1 MRCASARRSELADS
15 RMAIATS
22 YIDCGPLMAE
32 LLGACDIAAEGIAV
46 FRGDPSP
53 SELRDRVRGAQ
64 IVLNGHTAMDASVL
78 AAAPLLRSI
87 VFLGTGASSYVDMAE
102 TARRGIA
109 VRVVR
114 NYGDRTI
121 AEHAFGRLLAAAR
134 DFAGMDRDVRAGRWD
149 AREGVELAGKTL
161 GVVGVG
167 AVGAEMVR
175 IAAAFGMRVVAWN
188 RSPIA
193 ADLPCETMQL
203 EALLAAADAVSI
215 HLALTQET
223 EGFFDAARIR
233 RLKRGVLLVNVA
245 RGALSDEAA
254 LIDALRSGQIRHAA
268 LDVFTTEPLPTSHPF
283 AALPN
288 VTLSAHAA
296 WKSREASLRLLRE
309 SLRFA
314 QEDAARLAA
323 NLPLAM

>member
-1 MRCASARRSELADS
+1 MSI
-15 RMAIATS
+15 AIS

-32 LLGACDIAAEGIAV
+32 LLDSCGTLANGIQI
-46 FRGDPSP
+46 FRGDASP
-53 SELRDRVRGAQ
+53 SELHDRLRGARV
-64 IVLNGHTAMDASVL
+64 VLNGHTTMDAGIL

-87 VFLGTGASSYVDMAE
+87 VFLGTGASSYVDMTEA
-102 TARRGIA
+102 ARRGIA

-121 AEHAFGRLLAAAR
+121 AEHAFGLLLAAAR
-134 DFAGMDRDVRAGRWD
+134 DFARMDRDIRAGRWD

-188 RSPIA
+188 RSTIA
-193 ADLPCETMQL
+193 AGLPCETMPL
-203 EALLAAADAVSI
+203 DELLAAADAVSI
-215 HLALTQET
+215 HLALTQQT
-223 EGFFDAARIR
+223 QGFLDASRISR
-233 RLKRGVLLVNVA
+233 MKPGVLLVNVA
-245 RGALSDEAA
+245 RGALFDEAA
-254 LIDALRSGQIRHAA
+254 LIEALRSGQIRHAA
-268 LDVFTTEPLPTSHPF
+268 LDVFSTEPLPTSHPL

-309 SLRFA
+309 SLRLA
-314 QEDAARLAA
+314 QADAARIGAD
-323 NLPLAM
+323 LPLAT

>member
-1 MRCASARRSELADS
+1 MSI
-15 RMAIATS
+15 AIS

-32 LLGACDIAAEGIAV
+32 LLDECGTLVEGIEI
-46 FRGDPSP
+46 FRGDASP
-53 SELRDRVRGAQ
+53 SELRDRLRDARV
-64 IVLNGHTAMDASVL
+64 VLNGHTTMDAGIL

-87 VFLGTGASSYVDMAE
+87 VFLGTGASSYVDMTEA
-102 TARRGIA
+102 ARRGIA

-121 AEHAFGRLLAAAR
+121 AEHAFGLLLAAAR
-134 DFAGMDRDVRAGRWD
+134 DFARMDRDIRAGRWD

-188 RSPIA
+188 RSTIA
-193 ADLPCETMQL
+193 AGLPCETMPL
-203 EALLAAADAVSI
+203 DELLAAADAVSI
-215 HLALTQET
+215 HP
-223 EGFFDAARIR
+223 
-233 RLKRGVLLVNVA
+233 
-245 RGALSDEAA
+245 
-254 LIDALRSGQIRHAA
+254 A
-268 LDVFTTEPLPTSHPF
+268 LDVFLTEPLPTSHPL

-309 SLRFA
+309 SLRLA
-314 QEDAARLAA
+314 QADAARIAA
-323 NLPLAM
+323 DLPLAT

>member
-1 MRCASARRSELADS
+1 LVNTRV
-15 RMAIATS
+15 AIATS

-32 LLGACDIAAEGIAV
+32 LLGACGTEAEGIAV
-46 FRGDPSP
+46 FRGDPLP
-53 SELRDRVRGAQ
+53 SELRDLVRDAR
-64 IVLNGHTAMDASVL
+64 IVLNGHTTMDASIL

-102 TARRGIA
+102 AARRGIA

-121 AEHAFGRLLAAAR
+121 AEHAFGLLLAAAR
-134 DFAGMDRDVRAGRWD
+134 DFARMDRDVRAGRWE

-167 AVGAEMVR
+167 AVGAEMIR

-188 RSPIA
+188 RSAIP
-193 ADLPCETMQL
+193 ADLPCETMEL
-203 EALLAAADAVSI
+203 DEVLAEADAVSI
-215 HLALTQET
+215 HLALTQDT
-223 EGFFDAARIR
+223 EGFFDAARIG
-233 RLKRGVLLVNVA
+233 RLKPGVLLVNVA
-245 RGALSDEAA
+245 RGALFDEAA
-254 LIDALRSGQIRHAA
+254 LVDALRSGQICHAA
-268 LDVFTTEPLPTSHPF
+268 LDVFASEPLPPSHPL
-283 AALPN
+283 ATLPN

-309 SLRFA
+309 SLKLAR
-314 QEDAARLAA
+314 EDAACIAA
-323 NLPLAM
+323 DLPLAM